1 MGRSKLIAA
10 AIIIIAFAA
19 TYWMMQHIP
28 HPVTLHLNNRWHIM
42 LIGENQTSAV
52 RFNSHHFEVTK
63 EDTANLWLKG
73 KGQINWH
80 DHSITVHK
88 ASVSLDKHNVAT
100 TRAEVDV
107 NIMFYPDGRITKGKL
122 VLK

>member
-1 MGRSKLIAA
+1 
-10 AIIIIAFAA
+10 
-19 TYWMMQHIP
+19 
-28 HPVTLHLNNRWHIM
+28 M

-52 RFNSHHFEVTK
+52 RFNSHQFEVTK

-80 DHSITVHK
+80 DHTITVDM
-88 ASVSLDKHNVAT
+88 ANVSLNKHNVST
-100 TRAEVDV
+100 TMDEVDV